1 MVPPSDRPSL
11 TPTARFAWGAV
22 ALLLIGVV
30 ALVVYALTDTPVTV
44 RVVHRSPTAKGVIHQ
59 VASVPADTFDDVGI
73 SAPGTGLTAP
83 TVLAHQPA
91 LTADGGRPEVLF
103 VGAEY
108 CPFCAA
114 ERWPLVVALSRFGHF
129 ESLFDMQSSN
139 TSVFPGTQTF
149 SFVAPHYSSP
159 YLAFV
164 PVELYSNVPGATGVY
179 TRIATLTA
187 GQQAVVARYGTGT
200 GAVGSF
206 PFVDIDNKVVA
217 SSAGY
222 SPATLAK
229 LDQATIV
236 GDLRTGTTPESRAI
250 IASANYL
257 TAGICSVTGQRPEA
271 VCGSKGVQTA
281 ARDLGLA

>member
-1 MVPPSDRPSL
+1 VVPPSGRPSL

-44 RVVHRSPTAKGVIHQ
+44 RVVHRSPTPPAVIHQ
-59 VASVPADTFDDVGI
+59 VSSVPARTFDTVGI
-73 SAPGTGLTAP
+73 SAPGAGLTAP
-83 TVLAHQPA
+83 GVLARQPA
-91 LTADGGRPEVLF
+91 LTAGSKPEVLF

-129 ESLFDMQSSN
+129 GSLYDMQSSL

-149 SFVAPHYSSP
+149 SFVNPHYSSP
-159 YLAFV
+159 YLAFD
-164 PVELYSNVPGATGVY
+164 PVELYSNVPGTTGVY
-179 TRIATLTA
+179 TRIATLDA
-187 GQQAVVARYGTGT
+187 GQQAVVDRYGTGA
-200 GAVGSF
+200 GPVGSF

-236 GDLRTGTTPESRAI
+236 GDLRAGTTPESRAI

-257 TAGICSVTGQRPEA
+257 TAGICSVTGDRPAA
-271 VCGSKGVQTA
+271 VCASKGVQTA